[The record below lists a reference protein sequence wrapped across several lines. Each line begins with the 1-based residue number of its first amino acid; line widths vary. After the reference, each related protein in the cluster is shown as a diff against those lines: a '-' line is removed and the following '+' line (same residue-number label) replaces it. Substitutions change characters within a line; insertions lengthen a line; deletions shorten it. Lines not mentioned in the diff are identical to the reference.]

1 MRFSKLSDN
10 AIKITLTL
18 PFCNPDPKLAFSLLD
33 LKDFKMIYNPK
44 ISECD
49 FDPTNQSVSFII
61 GKSSGKEIRIIDLD
75 VPRMI
80 EDSIKQYFIELCKE
94 NNVEESE
101 IKFYDD
107 SIRSNSEDANNIGT
121 NFRIYFRGHQFL
133 FSYDSFET
141 ITYEVI
147 EHDFGG
153 FLKKDAPEIT
163 DFLESQLHEE
173 KMRSKGIRGSGNSWR
188 KPPPDDEDYCTG
200 EYYWNI
206 D

>member
-1 MRFSKLSDN
+1 
-10 AIKITLTL
+10 
-18 PFCNPDPKLAFSLLD
+18 
-33 LKDFKMIYNPK
+33 MIYNPK
-44 ISECD
+44 ISKCD
-49 FDPTNQSVSFII
+49 FDPTNQSFSFFK
-61 GKSSGKEIRIIDLD
+61 GKSSGKKIRIIDLD
-75 VPRMI
+75 GPRMV
-80 EDSIKQYFIELCKE
+80 EDSVKQYFIKLCKE
-94 NNVEESE
+94 KNVEESE

-107 SIRSNSEDANNIGT
+107 SIRSNAENANNIGT

-163 DFLESQLHEE
+163 VFLESQLHEE
-173 KMRSKGIRGSGNSWR
+173 KMRGKVRRGSGNSWR

>member
-1 MRFSKLSDN
+1 
-10 AIKITLTL
+10 
-18 PFCNPDPKLAFSLLD
+18 
-33 LKDFKMIYNPK
+33 MIYNPK
-44 ISECD
+44 ISRCD
-49 FDPTNQSVSFII
+49 FDPTNQSVRFFVGKDGKKKFIKKLN
-61 GKSSGKEIRIIDLD
+61 G
-75 VPRMI
+75 PRMI
-80 EDSIKQYFIELCKE
+80 EDSVKQYFIKLCKE
-94 NNVEESE
+94 NNIEEFE

-133 FSYDSFET
+133 FSYDIFET
-141 ITYEVI
+141 VTYEVI

-153 FLKKDAPEIT
+153 FIKKDESEINE
-163 DFLESQLHEE
+163 FLESRILQE
-173 KMRSKGIRGSGNSWR
+173 KIRNMGRRGSGNSWR